1 MIVLVAGLACA
12 SCRQPSDLPPD
23 FDARVASPA
32 SVRAGRQLFLR
43 YCAICHGES
52 GNGRGVRASAFSTP
66 PRDFTN
72 EVWRASTSPR
82 RVYRSIRDGLPGTPM
97 PAWRPLGTDAL
108 IELTAYVLS
117 IGSETPST
125 GR

>member
-1 MIVLVAGLACA
+1 VFVLLAASACT

-23 FDARVASPA
+23 FDARVEAPA
-32 SVRAGRQLFLR
+32 SVRAGRQLYLK

-52 GNGRGVRASAFSTP
+52 GNGHGIRASAFATP

-82 RVYRSIRDGLPGTPM
+82 RVFHSIRDGLPETPM
-97 PAWRPLGTDAL
+97 PAWRSLGSDAL
-108 IELTAYVLS
+108 VDLTAYVLS
-117 IGSETPST
+117 IGNEHPST
-125 GR
+125 NR